1 MYEVEQMK
9 KVCFAL
15 ILSVVLILCGC
26 AEDKDKKQN
35 TGESNVINLQM
46 GMPESLNPLNAQK
59 QSVRDAMLLCYEPL
73 FEANE
78 QMEICGVLGE
88 DCKISDD
95 SFSAII
101 KLKDSVLWHDGRKFT
116 SNDVIYTIDYLKN
129 NPDSPYAF
137 CVKYIESVTAI
148 DSVMLKLKLS
158 RPYAQ
163 IVHSLYFPII
173 PAHNDNI
180 EKKMVGT
187 GPYAYKNYIEASALE
202 FTRNEFWHGGEAKT
216 KEIKCTVVRDNI
228 ASATAFNTGIIDAV
242 TKNYFDLSNNV
253 IKSNMRSV
261 RYPSSEFEFMAFNH
275 NSALFK
281 SSAIRLAISLA
292 LNRAEI
298 VMDAYGSNAAAANIP
313 VHPDSQ
319 VASALTSSEYNLNN
333 ALEMLFL
340 EGYSKNEKTGLLQ
353 NSKGEKLKFTIKV
366 NEENSQRIK
375 CAELIKNQLLKAGI
389 EVNIASLPFEDYH
402 NAIENGQFEAYIGGV
417 KSANIYDFE
426 FLLSKNGTLNTFG
439 YDSKYME
446 LSLSAIA
453 NAPSKDSLEN
463 ALMNFDEVY
472 TREQPICTI
481 AYLSD
486 VLITNDKVMGKLMP
500 RLNSPYANIK
510 NWSAK

>member
-1 MYEVEQMK
+1 MK
-9 KVCFAL
+9 KLCFAL
-15 ILSVVLILCGC
+15 VISMVLLLCGC
-26 AEDKDKKQN
+26 TENNDKKQN
-35 TGESNVINLQM
+35 TTESNVINLQM

-73 FEANE
+73 FEVDE
-78 QMEICGVLGE
+78 KIEISGVLAE
-88 DCKISDD
+88 DCKLSDD

-101 KLKDSVLWHDGRKFT
+101 KLKDSVLWHDGKKFT
-116 SNDVIYTIDYLKN
+116 SGDVCYTIDYLKN

-137 CVKYIESVTAI
+137 CVKYIESAEAI
-148 DSVMLKLKLS
+148 DSLMLKLRLS

-163 IVHSLYFPII
+163 IAHSLYFPII
-173 PAHNDNI
+173 PAHIDNI

-187 GPYAYKNYIEASALE
+187 GPYTYKNYIEASSLE
-202 FTRNEFWHGGEAKT
+202 LVRNELWHGGEAKT

-228 ASATAFNTGIIDAV
+228 ASSTAFNTGIIDVV
-242 TKNYFDLSNNV
+242 TKDYFDLSNNV

-261 RYPSSEFEFMAFNH
+261 RFPSSKFEFMAFNH
-275 NSALFK
+275 NSSIFK
-281 SSAIRLAISLA
+281 SAALRVAISLA

-298 VMDAYGSNAAAANIP
+298 TEDAYGSNATGANIP
-313 VHPDSQ
+313 IHPDTR
-319 VASALTSSEYNLNN
+319 VASALTSAEYNLNN

-353 NSKGEKLKFTIKV
+353 NSKGEKLRFTIKV
-366 NEENSQRIK
+366 NGENSQRMK

-389 EVNIASLPFEDYH
+389 EVEIDSLSFEDYK
-402 NAIENGQFEAYIGGV
+402 NAIESGQFEAYIGGV

-426 FLLSKNGTLNTFG
+426 YLLSKNGELNTFG

-486 VLITNDKVMGKLMP
+486 VLITNDAVLGKLLP

-510 NWSAK
+510 NWSVK